1 MNRPTSVAAVF
12 APMPGTP
19 GRPSLGSPR
28 SIAISAYASPARSAG
43 TPYFAATSGGPRNS
57 ALASPRPTY
66 TSRTGVGSSRTTCM
80 RSRSPLTTSTGSVR
94 SAAHSVPMTSSASW
108 PSAPAVAS
116 PAAAH
121 VEDHRHLRLEPA
133 RHDLGHPT
141 GAVSG
146 PPATRCAL
154 YVGSA

>member
-1 MNRPTSVAAVF
+1 M
-12 APMPGTP
+12 
-19 GRPSLGSPR
+19 
-28 SIAISAYASPARSAG
+28 
-43 TPYFAATSGGPRNS
+43 
-57 ALASPRPTY
+57 ASPRPTY

-94 SAAHSVPMTSSASW
+94 SAAHSVPITSSASW

-116 PAAAH
+116 PAAASTS
-121 VEDHRHLRLEPA
+121 RITGTCGSSPP
-133 RHDLGHPT
+133 GTTSGTPT

-154 YVGSA
+154 YVGSAFTRNAGRQSRSRHATSRPGRRSVSSRETMSQNPRTALTGVPSGAVIDSGTP